1 MLIAWSGNALEGR
14 WIKQALTQTVME
26 KPISVKV
33 KTSRTL
39 RRYRVVA
46 PTKMATAYSLLVLT
60 VLSNETVTKSWYLK
74 PAKKNEKRLDILRSG
89 PHH

>member
-1 MLIAWSGNALEGR
+1 MLIAWSASALDVL
-14 WIKQALTQTVME
+14 WIRQGLMRTVME

-46 PTKMATAYSLLVLT
+46 PTKTATAYSLLVLT

-74 PAKKNEKRLDILRSG
+74 PAKKNEKRLDILRSS

>member
-1 MLIAWSGNALEGR
+1 MLIAWSASALDVL
-14 WIKQALTQTVME
+14 WIRQGLMRTVME
-26 KPISVKV
+26 KPINVKV

-46 PTKMATAYSLLVLT
+46 PTKTDTAYSLLVLT
-60 VLSNETVTKSWYLK
+60 VPLGETVAKSWYLK
-74 PAKKNEKRLDILRSG
+74 RVKKNEKRLDILKSS